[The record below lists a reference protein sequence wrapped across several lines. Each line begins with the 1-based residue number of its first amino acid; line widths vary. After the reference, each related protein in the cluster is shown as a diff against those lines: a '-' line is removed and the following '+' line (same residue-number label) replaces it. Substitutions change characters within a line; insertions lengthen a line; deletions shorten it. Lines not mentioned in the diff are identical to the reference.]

1 MLNFYK
7 LKNKVVSII
16 HNLNKMIQ
24 LIKQYRFHTSPNKIT
39 KGKTK
44 MQVSNLD
51 STNKSET
58 ELHVMNRTVK
68 APVVTKSPNTE

>member
-1 MLNFYK
+1 
-7 LKNKVVSII
+7 
-16 HNLNKMIQ
+16 
-24 LIKQYRFHTSPNKIT
+24 
-39 KGKTK
+39 

-68 APVVTKSPNTE
+68 APVVTKSPNTEQVKIASKHFELTIPFFWSLPSDMELYLLKMLSKKIQCKTRKG